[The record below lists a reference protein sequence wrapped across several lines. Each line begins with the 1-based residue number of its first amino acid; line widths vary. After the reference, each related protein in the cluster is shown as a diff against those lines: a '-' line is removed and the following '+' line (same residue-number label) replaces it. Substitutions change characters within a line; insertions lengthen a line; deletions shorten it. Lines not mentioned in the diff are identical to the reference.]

1 MRFEF
6 FHTQQAEQYA
16 FYRIPKIFFTD
27 NRFRRMSVEA
37 KILYGLMLDRVS
49 LSLKNRWID
58 KEGRVYIIYT
68 IQEIM
73 ESLGCAE
80 QKAVKI
86 LSELEKSCG
95 LIQKKRRGMGRPNLI
110 YVKNFSQ
117 PIYEEESFDEPLEEN
132 GENDHKEEKD
142 GTESENMEK
151 EEVIHNASENHNSAK
166 CMNCDFQIHELR
178 NGKFYELLKSQTIKT
193 EKNNKELNKNPILS
207 LSTVR
212 NNPSLSAEDKDEDG
226 WTDDGNISPDVF
238 PVYSED
244 AVKKQLHYDYLI
256 QDYPERKPVIDNIM
270 ALTADLVN
278 CVKDG
283 QKVGGEKKTAAEIR
297 SRFRSLSMEDIVYV
311 TESLQENFSRIFNI
325 RQYLITALYRAPE
338 TIAAYYQSKVL
349 HDMQRGLI

>member
-1 MRFEF
+1 
-6 FHTQQAEQYA
+6 
-16 FYRIPKIFFTD
+16 
-27 NRFRRMSVEA
+27 
-37 KILYGLMLDRVS
+37 
-49 LSLKNRWID
+49 
-58 KEGRVYIIYT
+58 
-68 IQEIM
+68 
-73 ESLGCAE
+73 
-80 QKAVKI
+80 
-86 LSELEKSCG
+86 
-95 LIQKKRRGMGRPNLI
+95 MGRPNLI

-117 PIYEEESFDEPLEEN
+117 PISEEESFDEPLEEN
-132 GENDHKEEKD
+132 GENDHKEKKD

-166 CMNCDFQIHELR
+166 CMNCDFQSHELR
-178 NGKFYELLKSQTIKT
+178 NGKLYELLKSQTIKT
-193 EKNNKELNKNPILS
+193 EKNNKELNKNPIIS
-207 LSTVR
+207 LS
-212 NNPSLSAEDKDEDG
+212 SAESDGLFLTEDKDG
-226 WTDDGNISPDVF
+226 LRDDGNISPDVF